1 MIIKKLKE
9 HMDFKNLAKRLIFS
23 LFIISCYLFSLM
35 DLSYLLFLGIII
47 YLCIFYEIYF
57 NFVKFKLL
65 ILFYLFISLFFY
77 YIYIQNYF
85 TFFQFNLLIFTIVMF
100 DSFSYFT
107 GVLLGRKYIFKNIS
121 PKKTLEGYL
130 GGVIFTNFFLIL
142 YIYINTSQIDYK
154 EALVLTNVF
163 IILAL
168 LGDLFESFLKRKN
181 NIKDSSNFIP
191 GHGGFFDRF
200 DSFIPNIIFLTIYC
214 ATVS

>member
-1 MIIKKLKE
+1 
-9 HMDFKNLAKRLIFS
+9 
-23 LFIISCYLFSLM
+23 
-35 DLSYLLFLGIII
+35 
-47 YLCIFYEIYF
+47 
-57 NFVKFKLL
+57 
-65 ILFYLFISLFFY
+65 
-77 YIYIQNYF
+77 
-85 TFFQFNLLIFTIVMF
+85 MF

-200 DSFIPNIIFLTIYC
+200 DSFIASIIFLTLF
-214 ATVS
+214 SSL